1 MSHIH
6 QKQSPLQN
14 CPEPYSIPVDNKEE
28 TFEGKL
34 LCSTEGMPALTDSVG
49 TAVHRPPSG
58 VHVLPVVLRAGRRRH
73 CGRGKSTPP
82 GAVIGAVVKSAML
95 EAIACSVRK
104 LMRQE
109 AWPLVQKRPS
119 LLEKD
124 MNSSLLDAL
133 VTNRALNK
141 AQRAGQKTNERA
153 RLFFKNFNVF

>member
-1 MSHIH
+1 M
-6 QKQSPLQN
+6 
-14 CPEPYSIPVDNKEE
+14 DNKEE

-34 LCSTEGMPALTDSVG
+34 SYSTEGMPALTESVG
-49 TAVHRPPSG
+49 SAGPLWH

-109 AWPLVQKRPS
+109 AWPLVWKRPS
-119 LLEKD
+119 LVQKD
-124 MNSSLLDAL
+124 MNSSLLHAL

-141 AQRAGQKTNERA
+141 AQRDS
-153 RLFFKNFNVF
+153 

>member
-1 MSHIH
+1 M
-6 QKQSPLQN
+6 
-14 CPEPYSIPVDNKEE
+14 DNKEE
-28 TFEGKL
+28 IFEGKL
-34 LCSTEGMPALTDSVG
+34 LYWTEGMPALTDSVG

-58 VHVLPVVLRAGRRRH
+58 TEVSHVHVLPVVLRAGRRRH

-109 AWPLVQKRPS
+109 AWPLVWKRPS
-119 LLEKD
+119 LLQKD
-124 MNSSLLDAL
+124 MNSSLLHAL

-141 AQRAGQKTNERA
+141 AQRAG
-153 RLFFKNFNVF
+153 